1 MRELKP
7 ITETHYPIPKSEQR
21 AKRWVIAQS
30 RKNFKDQRMQNT
42 AVEAAYLRILDEV
55 KAHYLPSNGVC
66 FERDYRRDKSENCF
80 AMHSFITS
88 SFYWYL
94 ECDFLYN
101 YRVEYDFGGCPFESD
116 ILAMLK
122 PYPLDRSASRINLM
136 PDFRTFV
143 LNVFHC
149 QDESYPHSLKGD

>member
-1 MRELKP
+1 MKELKS
-7 ITETHYPIPKSEQR
+7 ILETHYPIPKSQQR

-30 RKNFKDQRMQNT
+30 RKNFKDQRMQNS

-55 KAHYLPSNGVC
+55 KAHHLPSNGVY

-101 YRVEYDFGGCPFESD
+101 YRVEYAFHNSPFKAD

-122 PYPLDRSASRINLM
+122 PYPLDRSASEVNLI
-136 PDFRTFV
+136 PDFKTFV
-143 LNVFHC
+143 LNVLHC
-149 QDESYPHSLKGD
+149 QDEIYLHSLKGN